1 MNISP
6 KTKETA
12 DACRFCWM
20 CRHVCP
26 VGNATGQERNTARA
40 RALGVSLVLRGAEPI
55 DAVIDNLYECTLC
68 GACTNNC
75 VTGWDPKRFVQ
86 EVKTQALLDGCI
98 PPYVTRLLKKA
109 EETGSV
115 YGKADV
121 SALTPFA
128 GEGDTL
134 FFVGQTALH
143 RCPLAAA
150 DALSLMRKAGVRA
163 VFDENTCDSGAAL
176 WFLTGATRETQAA
189 AAACAGKFNRYKT
202 VVVYDPVDLQLFRHE
217 YREWGVEI
225 AAEIV
230 DFRAWL
236 LSAVT
241 SGALAVKKSSRTY
254 TVQDHYAYARELDDT
269 GTIRSL
275 VGRCGRS
282 REMLLIGKEADFAG
296 SLLMREYMPE
306 ATNAMARRR
315 WAQALAAGC
324 RTLVTESPDEYVLL
338 RDNAP
343 DNGRVLTAEQMVAEN
358 L

>member
-68 GACTNNC
+68 GACSNNC

-86 EVKTQALLDGCI
+86 EIKTQALLDGCI
-98 PPYVTRLLKKA
+98 PPYVARLLA
-109 EETGSV
+109 EAEATGSV
-115 YGKADV
+115 YGKADI
-121 SALTPFA
+121 SALAPFR

-143 RCPLAAA
+143 RCPQAAA
-150 DALSLMRKAGVRA
+150 GALSLMREAGVRA
-163 VFDENTCDSGAAL
+163 VFDADNCDSGAAL

-189 AAACAGKFNRYKT
+189 AEACAGRLGRYKT

-217 YREWGVEI
+217 YRAWGIGI
-225 AAEIV
+225 AAEV
-230 DFRAWL
+230 TDFRAWL

-241 SGALAVKKSSRTY
+241 GGALAVKKSSRTY
-254 TVQDHYAYARELDDT
+254 TVQDHYSYARELDDT
-269 GTIRSL
+269 QTIRSL

-282 REMLLIGKEADFAG
+282 REMLLAGKEADFAG

-315 WAQALAAGC
+315 WAQAQAAGC

-343 DNGRVLTAEQMVAEN
+343 ENCRAITTEEMVAEN